1 MPSLNNRIRQARRIA
16 RLSQS
21 ELSSYVH
28 VARSAVAQWE
38 RRDGVTPTV
47 RHLIDIAIATNTG
60 LEWLATGR
68 GPIAATYPNLIA
80 DEQTLVS
87 DQYQAIN
94 TLEQRA
100 LAAMRALPVRE
111 AQAVVEMMEVIAA
124 QRQLGK
130 AKRSI
135 EKNQPVD
142 FA

>member
-1 MPSLNNRIRQARRIA
+1 MVLAMPTLTDRIRHARRLA

-68 GPIAATYPNLIA
+68 GPIHADYPNLI
-80 DEQTLVS
+80 S
-87 DQYQAIN
+87 DAPLEVIQLHQAQN
-94 TLEQRA
+94 TLEQRS
-100 LAAMRALPVRE
+100 LAAIRALPVRE

-124 QRQLGK
+124 QRLPPK
-130 AKRSI
+130 AKRSSHK
-135 EKNQPVD
+135 E
-142 FA
+142 

>member
-1 MPSLNNRIRQARRIA
+1 MPTLTNRIRQARRLA

-68 GPIAATYPNLIA
+68 GPIHANYPNLIA
-80 DEQTLVS
+80 DPPELLGQ
-87 DQYQAIN
+87 QHQAQN
-94 TLEQRA
+94 TLEQRS
-100 LAAMRALPVRE
+100 LAAIRALPVRE
-111 AQAVVEMMEVIAA
+111 AQAMVEMMEVIAA
-124 QRQLGK
+124 QRLPPK
-130 AKRSI
+130 AKYSFDK
-135 EKNQPVD
+135 E
-142 FA
+142 

>member
-1 MPSLNNRIRQARRIA
+1 MVLAMPTLTDRIRHARRLA

-68 GPIAATYPNLIA
+68 GPIHADYPNLI
-80 DEQTLVS
+80 S
-87 DQYQAIN
+87 DAPLEVIQLHQAQN
-94 TLEQRA
+94 TLEQRS
-100 LAAMRALPVRE
+100 LAAIRALPVRE
-111 AQAVVEMMEVIAA
+111 AQAMVDMMEIIAA
-124 QRQLGK
+124 QRLPPK
-130 AKRSI
+130 AKRSFHD
-135 EKNQPVD
+135 E
-142 FA
+142 